1 MSSFFRTAWS
11 VSFLAAAVGASP
23 AMAISEIEF
32 RDANGTPFHSLSV
45 ADGAT
50 AIGDVFSA
58 HGGANHWQPQSFG
71 FDPNIVYPFGT
82 TISASLNLAG
92 PDGYTELYSFTAQLG
107 SGQPFSLSPGPS
119 GSANGTV
126 NVGRDFT
133 DITSAVAALH
143 VSTNFRVFARVAFD
157 SVSNAPEPVSMVLLG
172 SGVVLVAAARR
183 RRACR

>member
-1 MSSFFRTAWS
+1 MGCGMPGT
-11 VSFLAAAVGASP
+11 AAAVGASP

-50 AIGDVFSA
+50 AIGEVFSA
-58 HGGANHWQPQSFG
+58 HSGANYWQPQSFG

-119 GSANGTV
+119 GSASDSP
-126 NVGRDFT
+126 VGGPST
-133 DITSAVAALH
+133 TS
-143 VSTNFRVFARVAFD
+143 TW
-157 SVSNAPEPVSMVLLG
+157 SMSG
-172 SGVVLVAAARR
+172 SPRCGGRLDGEWSRSG
-183 RRACR
+183 